1 MLLFFL
7 FLTSQLNG
15 CINIHSTNIK
25 CYYSLGIVLNTENTT
40 NKTDKILRY
49 TFHKVKKVFNSSLLP
64 SFFLCTGFW
73 GGEWKGIHRSF
84 LTNHVFYALISSVKN
99 SISNNNKPASV
110 KRVQMNLKCIILY
123 ERSQVGERI
132 HMIPIIWH
140 SGKDKIIAMVRR
152 SVFARNLEMG
162 RTE

>member
-7 FLTSQLNG
+7 FLTSQLSG

-25 CYYSLGIVLNTENTT
+25 CYIKWVVLNTENTT

-64 SFFLCTGFW
+64 SFFLCTGLW

-84 LTNHVFYALISSVKN
+84 LTNHIFYALISSVKN

-123 ERSQVGERI
+123 ERSQVGERT

-140 SGKDKIIAMVRR
+140 SGKDEIIAMVKRF
-152 SVFARNLEMG
+152 VFARNLEMG